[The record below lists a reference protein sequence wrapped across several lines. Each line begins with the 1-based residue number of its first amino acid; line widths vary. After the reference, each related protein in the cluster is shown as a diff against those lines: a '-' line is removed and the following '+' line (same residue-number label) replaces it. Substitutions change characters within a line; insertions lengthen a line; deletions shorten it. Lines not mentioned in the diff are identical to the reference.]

1 MAKPKLHIHIPGLS
15 QRSYE
20 YRRGDSIL
28 LYDDDKKA
36 ILIDGGEGELFTK
49 MESYLK
55 KNFMQPDGYAHVT
68 FVLTHWHEDHDCG
81 LKAALRSPHVYVDE
95 IYCPDP
101 EELKLVPRD
110 EGYSEYSRAVKILQ
124 IAKDLKKKI
133 TYPAAGKR
141 VGHWVGKIRMW
152 MFRYKANPNDYVD
165 YQVNNTSIFTYFPDL
180 EFLASG
186 DSITSFNN
194 YLKKFPYRCT
204 GFKIPHHGNACNY
217 VACDLMTEHD
227 AKICYYTDW
236 EPVHIPIG
244 GTTFSK
250 YGAGRTK
257 QYWTTLRPFTD
268 IEILADGM
276 GHVVWSQG
284 SSKWT
289 FPIEY
294 GKSEELPAPDTSAPT
309 VPIIKE
315 NTGFKGY
322 NVTKPRSKPE
332 YIVIHYTGTDGA
344 TAANEV
350 KYFNSGDRQAS
361 ADYFIDFDGSIY
373 AYNNSPAT
381 QYTWHCGGELES
393 THHPYFQI
401 CRNKNSIGVEL
412 CTKQVMGAWTFDQKT
427 VDGAVSL
434 VKYLM
439 SEFGIPAEKVI
450 RHYDVTGKSCPRV
463 SGWGAVGG
471 DAEWQKFKT
480 ALSGSAPAVPQIYRV
495 RKSWAD
501 VKSQL
506 GAFSSLENARV
517 MRDKH
522 DGYHIYDSSGVEVN

>member
-1 MAKPKLHIHIPGLS
+1 MAKPKIHVYIPSLP

-28 LYDDDKKA
+28 IYDDDKNA
-36 ILIDGGEGELFTK
+36 VLIDGGERELFDK
-49 MESYLK
+49 MEAWAK
-55 KNFMQPDGYAHVT
+55 KHLMRDDGWVHVT
-68 FVLTHWHEDHDCG
+68 QVLTHWHGDHDC
-81 LKAALRSPHVYVDE
+81 AVRYALESGIIKVDE
-95 IYCPDP
+95 LYCPPP

-110 EGYSEYSRAVKILQ
+110 EGYDEYSRAVKIIKMAQ
-124 IAKDLKKKI
+124 DRNKKI
-133 TYPAAGKR
+133 VYPPAGKR
-141 VGHWVGKIRMW
+141 AGHWVGKIRMW
-152 MFRYKANPNDYVD
+152 MYRFKANPNDYID

-186 DSITSFNN
+186 DSITSFNS
-194 YLKKFPYRCT
+194 YLKKFPYRIT

-217 VACDLMTEHD
+217 AACDLLTEHEP
-227 AKICYYTDW
+227 KICYYTDW
-236 EPVHIPIG
+236 EPSGTAMG

-257 QYWTTLRPFTD
+257 QYFKTLRPFTD
-268 IEILADGM
+268 IEIEADGM
-276 GHVVWSQG
+276 GHVIWAQG

-289 FPIEY
+289 YPIEY

-322 NVTKPRSKPE
+322 NVTKPRQKPE
-332 YIVIHYTGTDGA
+332 YIVIHYTGDSGA
-344 TAANEV
+344 TASNEV
-350 KYFNSGDRQAS
+350 KFFNAKNRDAS

-412 CTKQVMGAWTFDQKT
+412 CTKQVMGAWTFEQKT

-450 RHYDVTGKSCPRV
+450 RHWDVTGKSCPRV

-471 DAEWQKFKT
+471 EAEWQKFKA

-495 RKSWAD
+495 RKTWAD
-501 VKSQL
+501 AKSQL
-506 GAFSSLENARV
+506 GAFSSLDNART

-522 DGYHIYDSSGVEVN
+522 EGYHIYDSSGVEVK